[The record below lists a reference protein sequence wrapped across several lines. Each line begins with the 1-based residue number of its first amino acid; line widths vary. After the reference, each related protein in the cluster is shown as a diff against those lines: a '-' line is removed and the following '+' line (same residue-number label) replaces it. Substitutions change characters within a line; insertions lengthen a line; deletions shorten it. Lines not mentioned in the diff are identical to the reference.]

1 MAFEKHANTSSLE
14 SISKK
19 DVLSKTE
26 EIIEE
31 QSDLEKKDLKENNT
45 NDKQNQ

>member
-1 MAFEKHANTSSLE
+1 MAFEKHATTSTLE

-26 EIIEE
+26 EVIEE
-31 QSDLEKKDLKENNT
+31 QTDLEKKDSQENTDTKKE
-45 NDKQNQ
+45 Q